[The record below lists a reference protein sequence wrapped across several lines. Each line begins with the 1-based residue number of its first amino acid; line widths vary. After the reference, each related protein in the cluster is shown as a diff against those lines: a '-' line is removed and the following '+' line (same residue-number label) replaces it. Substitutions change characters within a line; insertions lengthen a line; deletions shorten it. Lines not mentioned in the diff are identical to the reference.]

1 MKFKTII
8 SYESWKTKLSL
19 HEIKNKHWAGLKRYT
34 KTGTQIK
41 CQTALNVKYTYILKC
56 ITSPCMI
63 KKNKQH
69 LYVINIRVLTTILV
83 FDRKFQVV
91 RIRFTDDSVIF
102 VSF

>member
-1 MKFKTII
+1 
-8 SYESWKTKLSL
+8 
-19 HEIKNKHWAGLKRYT
+19 
-34 KTGTQIK
+34 
-41 CQTALNVKYTYILKC
+41 
-56 ITSPCMI
+56 MI

-83 FDRKFQVV
+83 LDRKFQVV